1 MVHHPEV
8 ELISRIVDRLFPPR
22 ETGKKN
28 GETGEDPE
36 SRPKKSVTVQD
47 RDNVD

>member
-8 ELISRIVDRLFPPR
+8 ELISRVVGRPFPPS
-22 ETGKKN
+22 EAGEN

-36 SRPKKSVTVQD
+36 SRPKKSVTVRD
-47 RDNVD
+47 RGNVG